1 MEQPIEKSAEQL
13 IEKIELLS
21 SEFKRLSAQL
31 QIAKTENEKLK
42 NEINSYKTEIQRLRD
57 KQSRASV
64 SGSDEVSIDTA
75 EIQRELEMYI
85 IELDDCIEKMK
96 QL

>member
-21 SEFKRLSAQL
+21 YEFKRLSAQL
-31 QIAKTENEKLK
+31 RIVKTEKLK
-42 NEINSYKTEIQRLRD
+42 NEIDSYKTEIQRLRD
-57 KQSRASV
+57 KQSRSSV
-64 SGSDEVSIDTA
+64 SKSDENSIDTA
-75 EIQRELEMYI
+75 GIQKELEMYI

>member
-31 QIAKTENEKLK
+31 RNVKVENEKLK
-42 NEINSYKTEIQRLRD
+42 NEIDSYKTEIQRLRD
-57 KQSRASV
+57 KQSRSPV
-64 SGSDEVSIDTA
+64 SKSDENSIDTA
-75 EIQRELEMYI
+75 EIQNELEMYI